1 MARETVPAE
10 VSRKAAQMA
19 VKALRERYAKEYAA
33 LVDMAY
39 MEQGYKSPAD
49 RRREREEAAAAK
61 KQVAAEKREQ
71 VRLRKIAEAKALL
84 AAEGL
89 LDEAEAEVA

>member
-10 VSRKAAQMA
+10 VSRNATKMA
-19 VKALRERYAKEYAA
+19 MKALRENHAEEYAN
-33 LVDMAY
+33 LIDWAY
-39 MEQGYKSPAD
+39 IEQGYKSPAD

-61 KQVAAEKREQ
+61 KQITAEKREQ
-71 VRLRKIAEAKALL
+71 ARLRKIAEAKALL

-89 LDEAEAEVA
+89 IEIETPVSV